1 METINVTRED
11 IKKIIYFVTNMTQK
25 LNSPMIGA
33 LSSKRDFMGG
43 ILDRWIN
50 LIPESVIFNK
60 LILPKIN
67 SDKKI
72 EVITDFYDYDPKA
85 NKAGIAPDVIGIKI
99 DDLAIPFVE
108 FNDKWEA
115 IISAPQIEVKSFKK
129 NQKMITLRNQGYE
142 NKYLVLA
149 ETNFR
154 IDYLVPLFAEDLF
167 SSEIY
172 DSIHMDDSIFIKSDV
187 NNYIAQS
194 NYVDVSNNNIGE
206 IKLLKITKFE
216 NFMNTWNLCGPGVS
230 VEYFNGIREVG
241 NINLIRDRFREPKL
255 ISEFL
260 DCKNDTL
267 NTYSFNSQWYD
278 AFDDNQVSIRNNKK
292 TITLD
297 LLIKNF
303 EQIKVIKKLKNS
315 IYIFVEGNCS
325 IENISLYRNKY
336 YKVDFSL
343 LDRGSSNN
351 PEFFL
356 NKALIDIL
364 TDYETNLIDDIESMI
379 EEL

>member
-85 NKAGIAPDVIGIKI
+85 NKAGIAPDVLGIKI
-99 DDLAIPFVE
+99 DDLSIPFVE

-115 IISAPQIEVKSFKK
+115 IQSAPQIEVKSFKK

-154 IDYLVPLFAEDLF
+154 IDYLVPLFAKDLF

-230 VEYFNGIREVG
+230 VEYFNGISEVG

-260 DCKNDTL
+260 DCKNATL
-267 NTYSFNSQWYD
+267 NTYFFNSQWYD
-278 AFDDNQVSIRNNKK
+278 AFDDNEVPIRNNKK
-292 TITLD
+292 TKTLD

-336 YKVDFSL
+336 YKVEFSL

-351 PEFFL
+351 DEFFL